1 MSESVTV
8 NVNSGGRGRAGGGFL
23 SALNRLPWWVTVPL
37 LLVVGFVLVN
47 VVYDLLARV
56 YDFALPS
63 LFSILT
69 DPRAAGSAISA
80 AAVNFFAGAA
90 SGAGGSAGRIAK
102 NTRKTIGTNPFLRTI
117 RRFWLRT

>member
-8 NVNSGGRGRAGGGFL
+8 NVNSGGRGGGGGGFL

-37 LLVVGFVLVN
+37 LIVVGFVLVN

>member
-1 MSESVTV
+1 MSETVTV
-8 NVNSGGRGRAGGGFL
+8 NVNSGARGGGGGGFL

-37 LLVVGFVLVN
+37 LIVVGFVLVN
-47 VVYDLLARV
+47 VVYDLLSRV

-63 LFSILT
+63 LFSILS
-69 DPRAAGSAISA
+69 DPRAAGSAVSA

-102 NTRKTIGTNPFLRTI
+102 NTRKTLGTNPFLRTI

>member
-8 NVNSGGRGRAGGGFL
+8 NVNSGGRGRGGGGFL
-23 SALNRLPWWVTVPL
+23 SALNRLPWWVSLPL

-47 VVYDLLARV
+47 VAYDLLSRV
-56 YDFALPS
+56 YDFAIPS

-69 DPRAAGSAISA
+69 DPRAAGAAISG
-80 AAVNFFAGAA
+80 AAVNFFSGAA
-90 SGAGGSAGRIAK
+90 SGAASSAGTIAK
-102 NTRKTIGTNPFLRTI
+102 NTRKTIGQNPFLRTI

>member
-8 NVNSGGRGRAGGGFL
+8 NVNSGGRGRGGGGFL
-23 SALNRLPWWVTVPL
+23 SALNRLPWWVSVPL

-47 VVYDLLARV
+47 VVYDLLSRV

-63 LFSILT
+63 SFSILT

-90 SGAGGSAGRIAK
+90 SGAGSSAGTIAK
-102 NTRKTIGTNPFLRTI
+102 NTRKKIGTNPFLRTI

>member
-37 LLVVGFVLVN
+37 LIVVGFVLVN

-102 NTRKTIGTNPFLRTI
+102 NTRRTIGTNPFLRTI

>member
-37 LLVVGFVLVN
+37 LIVVGFVLVN

>member
-1 MSESVTV
+1 
-8 NVNSGGRGRAGGGFL
+8 
-23 SALNRLPWWVTVPL
+23 
-37 LLVVGFVLVN
+37 
-47 VVYDLLARV
+47 VYDLLARV

>member
-8 NVNSGGRGRAGGGFL
+8 NVNSGGRGRGGGGFL

-37 LLVVGFVLVN
+37 LIVVGFVLVN

>member
-1 MSESVTV
+1 MSETVTV
-8 NVNSGGRGRAGGGFL
+8 NVNSGARGGGGGGLL

-37 LLVVGFVLVN
+37 LVVVGFVLVN
-47 VVYDLLARV
+47 VVYDLLGRV

-63 LFSILT
+63 LFSILS
-69 DPRAAGSAISA
+69 DPRAAGSAISG

-90 SGAGGSAGRIAK
+90 SGAGNSAGRIAK
-102 NTRKTIGTNPFLRTI
+102 NSRKSIGTNPFLRTI

>member
-1 MSESVTV
+1 MSETVTV
-8 NVNSGGRGRAGGGFL
+8 NVNSGARGGGGGGLL

-37 LLVVGFVLVN
+37 LIVIGFVLVN

-69 DPRAAGSAISA
+69 DPRAAGSAISG

-102 NTRKTIGTNPFLRTI
+102 NTRKRIGTNPFLRTI

>member
-1 MSESVTV
+1 MSETVTV
-8 NVNSGGRGRAGGGFL
+8 NVNSGGRGGGGGGFL

-37 LLVVGFVLVN
+37 LIVIGFVLVN

-63 LFSILT
+63 LFSILS

-102 NTRKTIGTNPFLRTI
+102 NTRRTIGTNPFLRTI